1 LWARCM
7 LGSDL
12 IPRSLTIVVDLGIVG
27 AAIYGAISSTST
39 HHAVTRTRRRMS
51 SLLNSQDKVL
61 GPHAINCCQL
71 SFICLTKLVLSF
83 SLCILSSL
91 WLGSGCRHAR
101 QRQAVAQWLIH
112 FSRHPQSVQ

>member
-1 LWARCM
+1 
-7 LGSDL
+7 
-12 IPRSLTIVVDLGIVG
+12 VVDLGIVG

-71 SFICLTKLVLSF
+71 
-83 SLCILSSL
+83 
-91 WLGSGCRHAR
+91 
-101 QRQAVAQWLIH
+101 
-112 FSRHPQSVQ
+112 